1 MVGQLLV
8 RFEIQKMQLLFFKY
22 ILQQNEE
29 SMLKKFLNLQLENK
43 TEKGIWASTCLNDLK
58 ELRVNE
64 TLEEIK
70 NMNKNKFKNMLKQRI
85 KENALTYLIG
95 KQGTKGKYLHPSNS
109 KLSIDQKRRMFG
121 IKNKML
127 DISTNF
133 PTKYPNHKCEYGD
146 LENMEHIYQ
155 CEIFGVLPKI
165 PYVKIY
171 NGSIQEQIEVFN
183 SFEKKMRERDNIM
196 NNTLKPRDPFGI
208 HCSVLDSNG

>member
-1 MVGQLLV
+1 M
-8 RFEIQKMQLLFFKY
+8 
-22 ILQQNEE
+22 
-29 SMLKKFLNLQLENK
+29 
-43 TEKGIWASTCLNDLK
+43 A
-58 ELRVNE
+58 
-64 TLEEIK
+64 
-70 NMNKNKFKNMLKQRI
+70 KNKFKNMLKPRI
-85 KENALTYLIG
+85 KENAFTYLTG
-95 KQGTKGKYLHPSNS
+95 KQGTKEKDMTYSAIEMSEYLHPSNS

-133 PTKYPNHKCEYGD
+133 PTKYPNHKCECGE
-146 LENMEHIYQ
+146 LETMEHIYQ
-155 CEIFGVLPKI
+155 CQIFGVLPKI

-183 SFEKKMRERDNIM
+183 SFEEKMRERDNIM